1 MGCSLHQQKPA
12 WGVSHVCGATQA
24 SGEALYTL
32 DQPVTKEGLW
42 AAYVGSEH
50 SLARVDAV
58 DASKAL
64 QLPGVVA
71 YINAEDIPEDGV
83 NDCMG
88 QEPVFTEG
96 LVEYL
101 GQPIGLIVA
110 EDRAAAETG
119 AQLVKVRKRVG
130 RGWGAVARLH
140 PSFELE
146 LAGGI
151 LGTRLGLWQ
160 RDMFV
165 RDWWGCYFSR
175 EQGGICKVC
184 MWGWCV
190 GVRRIQNR
198 VELLYWMTG
207 EGGKRFQCA
216 AHHFVLGLL
225 HGHSIADQ
233 WCIASG
239 LPKK

>member
-1 MGCSLHQQKPA
+1 MSALVASSWQHLFVVSGSLHQQKPA

-146 LAGGI
+146 LAGGDSRDKVGA
-151 LGTRLGLWQ
+151 LAKGHVRQRLVGLLFLKGARWDLQ
-160 RDMFV
+160 GV
-165 RDWWGCYFSR
+165 YVGVVCGGETHS
-175 EQGGICKVC
+175 EQGG
-184 MWGWCV
+184 
-190 GVRRIQNR
+190 
-198 VELLYWMTG
+198 T
-207 EGGKRFQCA
+207 
-216 AHHFVLGLL
+216 FVLDDGRRGEEVSVCSTSLCA
-225 HGHSIADQ
+225 GAFA
-233 WCIASG
+233 WA
-239 LPKK
+239 

>member
-1 MGCSLHQQKPA
+1 MVSGSLHQQRPA
-12 WGVSHVCGATQA
+12 WGVSHVCSATQA

-88 QEPVFTEG
+88 QEPVFAEG

-110 EDRAAAETG
+110 EDRAAAERG
-119 AQLVKVRKRVG
+119 AQLVKVRRRGEKRVG
-130 RGWGAVARLH
+130 EGGVLLH
-140 PSFELE
+140 LSFELE
-146 LAGGI
+146 LGGGGGGGLGPRWVFCPGDI
-151 LGTRLGLWQ
+151 L
-160 RDMFV
+160 
-165 RDWWGCYFSR
+165 
-175 EQGGICKVC
+175 
-184 MWGWCV
+184 
-190 GVRRIQNR
+190 RR
-198 VELLYWMTG
+198 
-207 EGGKRFQCA
+207 
-216 AHHFVLGLL
+216 
-225 HGHSIADQ
+225 
-233 WCIASG
+233 
-239 LPKK
+239 